1 MASQKAIKQSLLEQL
16 ERKGARTP
24 FFENLVEDYM
34 ALWRTKELLLKDI
47 RKNGIRIRYDNG
59 GGQSGE
65 KGNPSIAQQVRVNAQ
80 MLKILAQLGI
90 TTDDIRDGEE
100 DEL

>member
-34 ALWRTKELLLKDI
+34 ALWRTKELLIKDI

-65 KGNPSIAQQVRVNAQ
+65 KDNPSIAQQVRVNAQ

>member
-1 MASQKAIKQSLLEQL
+1 MSSQKAIKQSLLDQL

-24 FFENLVEDYM
+24 FFENLVDDYM
-34 ALWRTKELLLKDI
+34 ALWRTKELLIRDI
-47 RKNGIRIRYDNG
+47 KKNGIRIKYDNG

-65 KGNPSIAQQVRVNAQ
+65 KDNPSIAQQVRVNAQ

-90 TTDDIRDGEE
+90 TTDDIAGGAE